1 MKLNEEWNWK
11 KFNQKKLKKINSNK
25 KIMIKLDKSK

>member
-1 MKLNEEWNWK
+1 MKLNEGWNWK
-11 KFNQKKLKKINSNK
+11 KFNQKIFKKINSNK